1 MAATTREAAPGPVAT
16 VTAHGDNGAMAMS
29 STERKRI
36 QRARQKAG
44 EVVPTCSA
52 CGAQL
57 QPTLR
62 QRPDRQGDGLCWRCW
77 ARSPAGLAA
86 ERERGQRARAADP
99 DRARQL
105 ARERA
110 RRFRQRASQGGEAD
124 QAQD

>member
-1 MAATTREAAPGPVAT
+1 MAACAGCRDNAWVALT
-16 VTAHGDNGAMAMS
+16 PA
-29 STERKRI
+29 ERKRI

-57 QPTLR
+57 QLTIR

-99 DRARQL
+99 ERARQL
-105 ARERA
+105 GRERA

-124 QAQD
+124 QAQG